1 MGGGIRKIRA
11 TDTFGKKS
19 VTGEENW
26 LDGVSPAMAGDGEK
40 TTGAWCVAWG
50 MNYLE
55 GGIAEREDLAVF
67 EEKIYGWVMR
77 AAAGGRPYGI
87 GPI

>member
-1 MGGGIRKIRA
+1 
-11 TDTFGKKS
+11 
-19 VTGEENW
+19 
-26 LDGVSPAMAGDGEK
+26 MAGDGEK
-40 TTGAWCVAWG
+40 TTGAGGVAG
-50 MNYLE
+50 GVENLE
-55 GGIAEREDLAVF
+55 RGVAEREDLAVF